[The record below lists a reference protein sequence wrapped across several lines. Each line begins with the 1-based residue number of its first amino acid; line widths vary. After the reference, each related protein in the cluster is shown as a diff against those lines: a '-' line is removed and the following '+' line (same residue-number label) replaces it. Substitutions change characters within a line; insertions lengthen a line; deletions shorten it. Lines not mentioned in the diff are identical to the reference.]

1 MDSPAAPAFSLT
13 DARRRVEALLLAAIG
28 DAESNEFD
36 TLGFTA
42 ADTVR
47 ALTGALNDL
56 DDLERSAHT
65 AIAAPVAA
73 PSDIELTTV
82 ELGRRVDELT
92 DGERS
97 RLAELLANLG
107 LLTQW
112 QAFDRARG
120 AEATA

>member
-1 MDSPAAPAFSLT
+1 MDSPAAPPAFSLT

-36 TLGFTA
+36 TLGA

-65 AIAAPVAA
+65 AIAAPFAA